1 MTQGGVD
8 VMPDSMHPNV
18 PLRNVLLLEDQI
30 AIRQMMATLIA
41 YMPSFRVVAQAGD
54 VQEALR
60 LTELHRPDV
69 VVLDW
74 MLAEETGLSFLK
86 TIQSWPVRP
95 ATLVFSANT
104 TRHVVQEAFA
114 HGAGGFIEK
123 TSGFSDFTA
132 ALQAVGSGRA
142 YLGPT
147 ISGVISGIV
156 RSPGPDLSGI
166 TPRELEILR
175 MVAEGMSSKSIG
187 LRLGISVRTVHSHR
201 ASLIRKTGLHSV
213 AELTRFACDRGV
225 VTSVAPTPNFSR
237 S

>member
-1 MTQGGVD
+1 MKYGKVRF
-8 VMPDSMHPNV
+8 MHPNV
-18 PLRNVLLLEDQI
+18 PIRNVLLLEEQI
-30 AIRQMMATLIA
+30 SIRQLLAKHIA

-60 LTELHRPDV
+60 LADLHRPDV

-74 MLAEETGLSFLK
+74 MLAGETGLSFLK
-86 TIQSWPVRP
+86 AIESWPVRP
-95 ATLVFSANT
+95 SILVLSVNT
-104 TRHVVQEAFA
+104 ARHVVLEAFA

-123 TSGFSDFTA
+123 KSGFSDFSA
-132 ALQAVGSGRA
+132 ALQAVGEGRA

-147 ISGVISGIV
+147 IAGVIAGIV
-156 RSPGPDLSGI
+156 RSPGPDLSCI

-175 MVAEGMSSKSIG
+175 LVAEGLSSKLIG
-187 LRLGISVRTVHSHR
+187 LRLEISVGTVHSHR

-213 AELTRFACDRGV
+213 AELTRFACERGV
-225 VTSVAPTPNFSR
+225 VTFVAPTPNHSR

>member
-1 MTQGGVD
+1 
-8 VMPDSMHPNV
+8 MHPNV
-18 PLRNVLLLEDQI
+18 PVRNVLLVEDQT

-41 YMPSFRVVAQAGD
+41 YMPGFRVIAQAGG
-54 VQEALR
+54 VAEALR
-60 LTELHRPDV
+60 LAEAHHPDI

-74 MLAEETGLSFLK
+74 MLTEESGLGFL
-86 TIQSWPVRP
+86 TAIETWPVRP
-95 ATLVFSANT
+95 HVLVFSANT
-104 TRHVVQEAFA
+104 TRHAVQEAFA

-123 TSGFSDFTA
+123 TAGFSDFTA
-132 ALQAVGSGRA
+132 ALQSVAAGRA

-156 RSPGPDLSGI
+156 RNPGPDLSGI
-166 TPRELEILR
+166 TPREMEVLR
-175 MVAEGMSSKSIG
+175 MVAEGMSSKAIG

-225 VTSVAPTPNFSR
+225 VSSGTPSSSQLR